1 MYNPKNG
8 TPCTECAHKEVCSL
22 KEKFKAAQTAV
33 DQVTV
38 NLPAEPDSNKHAF
51 IHLRDIKWIK
61 PVDLVCVHFI
71 ANSTST
77 FRDTACST
85 AAQA

>member
-8 TPCTECAHKEVCSL
+8 TPCADCAHKEVCSL

-33 DQVTV
+33 DRVTV
-38 NLPAEPDSNKHAF
+38 SLPEKPDSNGHAF

-61 PVDLVCVHFI
+61 PVDLVCIHFDKGS
-71 ANSTST
+71 NT
-77 FRDTACST
+77 FRDEEIGHE
-85 AAQA
+85 